1 MNSDECLDES
11 EKRDIAKEGKER
23 ELPNVRSGQS
33 NTRSNRVASANDLVH
48 SRFYFIFHNEI
59 GIEGQNNVDE
69 SQQQLAFFLN
79 KLDGMKRFAQIRW
92 KRGTECK

>member
-48 SRFYFIFHNEI
+48 SQFYFIFHNEI
-59 GIEGQNNVDE
+59 GIEG
-69 SQQQLAFFLN
+69 
-79 KLDGMKRFAQIRW
+79 
-92 KRGTECK
+92 